1 MSMITVQIKKAGQPM
16 EIDTAALPVEMYAE
30 ALRQGLEAMMNTKMS
45 LVKTPK
51 AQLEM
56 TEAGDAKGAQEQRD
70 SAMKIAQAN
79 LEAIMAN
86 KFKVGRK
93 ATAASKVSREVTT
106 EALRLARNT
115 VKDAIKA
122 AGEKISH
129 VKASDITSAARDL
142 IAQDPEYLE
151 KAKANLEANQVK
163 AKKSPDELKSIV
175 QGLISPELVAKSKE
189 KAEAAKSKS
198 AGIISSTQ
206 AGLVKGRK
214 KATEATAH

>member
-1 MSMITVQIKKAGQPM
+1 MSIITVEVMKGLANID
-16 EIDTAALPVEMYAE
+16 IDTELLPVEQYAE
-30 ALRQGLEAMMNTKMS
+30 ALRLGLKAMVNTKQS
-45 LVKTPK
+45 KVKTPK
-51 AQLEM
+51 AQSEM
-56 TEAGDAKGAQEQRD
+56 TPELAKEERD
-70 SAMKIAQAN
+70 SAMKIAADN
-79 LEAIMAN
+79 LKAIYDN
-86 KFKVGRK
+86 KFKSGRK
-93 ATAASKVSREVTT
+93 ATAVSKVSREVNT

-122 AGEKISH
+122 AGERISH

>member
-1 MSMITVQIKKAGQPM
+1 MSEITVQIKKAGQTMSFDPQ
-16 EIDTAALPVEMYAE
+16 EWPIEMYAE
-30 ALRQGLEAMMNTKMS
+30 ALRLGAEAMLNTKQS
-45 LVKTPK
+45 KVKTPK

-56 TEAGDAKGAQEQRD
+56 TPELAKEERD

-142 IAQDPEYLE
+142 IAQDPEYLV
-151 KAKANLEANQVK
+151 KAKENLEAN
-163 AKKSPDELKSIV
+163 ALKPK
-175 QGLISPELVAKSKE
+175 QKSKE
-189 KAEAAKSKS
+189 ELEAYVAKLVDPALVTKAKEKAAADKAKS

-214 KATEATAH
+214 KPSEATAH